1 MKIIY
6 QNEFNFGIAEISG
19 YNPNI
24 GEYKMYSL
32 TWKNR
37 PFSKKIYKRAESVK
51 KIMGKGDVWDHMDL
65 DYVRFNTLPK
75 DIIKKEKIEEDWI
88 KTKNLKN

>member
-6 QNEFNFGIAEISG
+6 ENEFNFGIGEITG

-24 GEYKMYSL
+24 GEYKIYSL

-37 PFSKKIYKRAESVK
+37 PFSKKTYKKAESVK
-51 KIMGKGDVWDHMDL
+51 KIMGKGNVWDHMDL
-65 DYVRFNTLPK
+65 NYVRELRLPEIK
-75 DIIKKEKIEEDWI
+75 IKKEEVEADWI